1 MDDKAAIGIH
11 SMEQNRSDESEMV
24 EGSLEKGE
32 SRQTEE
38 AMETDSVCY
47 CGKGRNLGA
56 VELQCSVCM
65 KWYHADCIGCYL
77 GQCIPFMTNYQF
89 SCKMCG
95 QNGLESFVRKQA
107 GFPQICC
114 TAIANLMCQARTRGD
129 NDVSFCKDKDI
140 IPYIDKQWENLTTMA
155 RRIKLTW
162 HTTVAKTL
170 SKEDGLFVCTDDNGS
185 DQYFS
190 LIIPDLEKIGPN
202 YDPLKSFQALQPA
215 VKTNIAPEGTGKG
228 RGAKRK
234 APLESSQP
242 GYKLK
247 RSDIG
252 PSTKVA
258 VHGYPLEHPYNK
270 DGYRYILAESDPH
283 APNRQAFDESVDW
296 AGKPIPGYL
305 YRTYL
310 GTEVLLSLNDRAPQ
324 LKISDDR
331 LSVTG
336 EKGYSMVRATHG
348 VRRGS
353 WYYEI
358 IVEEMPAD
366 TACRVGWSLSLGNLQ
381 APCGYDKFSFSWRSR
396 KGTRFHQSRG
406 KHYAEQGYAEGDVL
420 GFMIHL
426 PEPHAVKKLIPDTFK
441 DRPLVK
447 FKSHLYY
454 EEKDHVSETEKKLKP
469 SRGSQMIMYK
479 NGVSQGVAFEDV
491 FDGIYYPA
499 LSLYKN
505 CRVRMNFGPD
515 FKCIPQG
522 LKDYRPMSDAAS
534 QTMIEY
540 ALADIIYHVE
550 NEGKLPE
557 F

>member
-1 MDDKAAIGIH
+1 MLTREQSTEGEPSDN
-11 SMEQNRSDESEMV
+11 MEV
-24 EGSLEKGE
+24 
-32 SRQTEE
+32 
-38 AMETDSVCY
+38 METDGVCY

-56 VELQCSVCM
+56 VELQCGSCL
-65 KWYHADCIGCYL
+65 KWFHADCIGCYL

-89 SCKMCG
+89 SCKMCSP
-95 QNGLESFVRKQA
+95 NSLETFNRKQA
-107 GFPQICC
+107 GFPQMCC
-114 TAIANLMCQARTRGD
+114 TAIANLMCQSRVKGE
-129 NDVSFCKDKDI
+129 NSVVFSKEKEI
-140 IPYIDKQWENLTTMA
+140 IPYIDKQWENLTTMP
-155 RRIKLTW
+155 RRIKM
-162 HTTVAKTL
+162 TTIAKTL
-170 SKEDGLFVCTDDNGS
+170 SKEIGLFVCTEDNGT
-185 DQYFS
+185 DQFFS
-190 LIIPDLEKIGPN
+190 LILPDIEKIGPN
-202 YDPLKSFQALQPA
+202 YEPLKSCLAVQPA
-215 VKTNIAPEGTGKG
+215 IKANIPPEGSGKG

-234 APLESSQP
+234 APFESSQP
-242 GYKLK
+242 GIKLK
-247 RSDIG
+247 RSDVG
-252 PSTKVA
+252 PSTKLA
-258 VHGYPLEHPYNK
+258 VHGYPLEHPFNK

-310 GTEVLLSLNDRAPQ
+310 GSEVLLSLNDRAPQ

-336 EKGYSMVRATHG
+336 EKGYSMGRATNG

-353 WYYEI
+353 WYYEA

-366 TACRVGWSLSLGNLQ
+366 TACRIGWSLSLGNLQ
-381 APCGYDKFSFSWRSR
+381 APCGYDKFSYSWRSR

-406 KHYAEQGYAEGDVL
+406 KHYAADSYGEGDVL

-426 PEPHAVKKLIPDTFK
+426 PEPHVPKKLLPDTFK

-454 EEKDHVSETEKKLKP
+454 EEKDYVSETEKKLKP
-469 SRGSQMIMYK
+469 IRGSQMIMYK

-491 FDGIYYPA
+491 FEGVYYPA

-505 CRVRMNFGPD
+505 SKVRMNFGPN
-515 FKCIPQG
+515 FRCPPQG
-522 LKDYRPMSDAAS
+522 LKDCRPMSEAAS

-540 ALADIIYHVE
+540 ALADMIYHIE